1 MAETALADLH
11 DLHSNTG
18 SGLHIAALAGAWT
31 VAVAGF
37 GGMRDHGGRLT
48 FAPRL
53 AAALT
58 RLSFRFLFQGRCL
71 LVDITP
77 VEVTY
82 HLLEGD
88 ALPTAHH
95 GEELTV
101 AAGAP
106 ITRPIPAA
114 PTAEPV
120 TQPAS
125 RGPRRRR

>member
-1 MAETALADLH
+1 VAETALADLH
-11 DLHSNTG
+11 DLHSNPG

-31 VAVAGF
+31 VAVVGF

-53 AAALT
+53 PAAL
-58 RLSFRFLFQGRCL
+58 RLSFRLLFQGRCL

-77 VEVTY
+77 VEATY

-106 ITRPIPAA
+106 VTGPIPAA

-125 RGPRRRR
+125 RGPGRRR